1 MLIHPLSDLHNELRR
16 NEPSPVRLAETGADV
31 IVLAGD
37 IDQGADGVRWAAR
50 ESDRLGK
57 PVLYVAGNH
66 EHYGR
71 DIGANLRAMRRAAR
85 GSGVHFLEND
95 RVVLGGVRFL
105 GCTLWTDYRACE
117 DLDQAAIMALAG
129 GRLPDHRLI
138 RSGDALFSP
147 ALALRRHRRSLRWL
161 RGQLAAPFAGP
172 TVVISHHGPS
182 ALCGHPVF
190 SPGPLDGAF
199 FSRLDEWVSRADVW
213 IFGHTHVSL
222 DARVGGCR
230 LVSNQRGYHGESS
243 GFEAHKQVAV
253 ELPGRPAPPG

>member
-1 MLIHPLSDLHNELRR
+1 MLIHLLSDLHNELRR
-16 NEPSPVRLAETGADV
+16 NDPSPVQMADTGADV

-37 IDQGADGVRWAAR
+37 IDQGAEGVRWAVR
-50 ESDRLGK
+50 ESNRLGT

-66 EHYGR
+66 EHYGG
-71 DIGANLRAMRRAAR
+71 DIGANLRAMRRAAQ

-95 RVVLGGVRFL
+95 RVDLGGVRFL

-117 DLDQAAIMALAG
+117 GWDQTALMTLAG
-129 GRLPDHRLI
+129 ARLPDHRLI
-138 RSGDALFSP
+138 RSGGALFSP

-161 RGQLAAPFAGP
+161 REQLAMPFAGP

-199 FSRLDEWVSRADVW
+199 FSRLDEWVSQADVW
-213 IFGHTHVSL
+213 IFGHTHISL
-222 DARVGGCR
+222 EARIGRCR
-230 LVSNQRGYHGESS
+230 LVSNQRGYRGETS
-243 GFEAHKQVAV
+243 GFEARKQVAIAV
-253 ELPGRPAPPG
+253 PERPAPPG